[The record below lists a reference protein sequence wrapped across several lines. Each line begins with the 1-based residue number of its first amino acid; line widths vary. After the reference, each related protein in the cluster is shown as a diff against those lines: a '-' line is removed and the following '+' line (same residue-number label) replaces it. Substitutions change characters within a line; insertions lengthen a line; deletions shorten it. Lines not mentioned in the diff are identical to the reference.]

1 MKFYVK
7 QKIFSWNDNFSV
19 YDSMENEIFSVK
31 GEFFSFGKNLAI
43 LDRSGNE
50 LYRIEQ
56 ELFRFR
62 PRYHIVKNGEIQAT
76 VVKEFS
82 LFTPHY
88 TVEGPGWEVQGDFF
102 DHDYDVTD
110 QGRHVA
116 SVQKQWFTWGDT
128 YEIYVNEHACDPVV
142 ALATCI
148 IIDCVL
154 DSQDN

>member
-7 QKIFSWNDNFSV
+7 QKIFSWNDQFSV
-19 YDSMENEIFSVK
+19 YDSTENELFTVK
-31 GEFFSFGKNLAI
+31 GELFSFGKNLAI
-43 LDRSGNE
+43 LDSSGCE

-62 PRYHIVKNGEIQAT
+62 PRYHVTKNSEILAT
-76 VVKEFS
+76 VIKEFS

-88 TVEGPGWEVQGDFF
+88 TVEGPGWEVDGDFF
-102 DHDYDVTD
+102 DHDYEVKD
-110 QGRHVA
+110 GNRLIA

-128 YEIYVNEHACDPVV
+128 YEIDVYESSYDPVAV
-142 ALATCI
+142 LAVCI

>member
-1 MKFYVK
+1 MKYYVE
-7 QKIFSWNDNFSV
+7 QKVFSWNDNFSV
-19 YDSMENEIFSVK
+19 YDVAGNEIFLVK
-31 GEFFSFGKNLAI
+31 GEFFSFGKNLTI
-43 LDRSGNE
+43 MDTRGNE

-62 PRYHIVKNGEIQAT
+62 PRYHIVKNGEIVAT

-82 LFTPHY
+82 MFTPYY
-88 TVEGPGWEVQGDFF
+88 TVEGPGWEIEGDFF

-110 QGRHVA
+110 NGRHVA

-128 YEIYVNEHACDPVV
+128 YEIEVNDGEYDPVAV
-142 ALATCI
+142 LAVCI

-154 DSQDN
+154 DSRDN